1 MDESSRSTYN
11 SLGRHQRLS
20 DIINIENDMIAKAKA
35 ISHGANSMRYVV
47 NKDKAD
53 IIKLHSLPDNV
64 AAESLWTRMLLHQ
77 AKFLGEHPKAIKN
90 NMIRI
95 EVSPTAE
102 ETKGWTNVDWEKLA
116 DDFIREFDS
125 IDLSEK
131 IKRAK
136 DRHTN
141 LCNSQYVVSLH
152 RDSKSGILHLHI
164 DANRIDN
171 GGNINNDHNIHIRAM
186 VAANNITKRRGWVQA
201 SDISTQNKQEITNAC
216 IDALRSMDRFD
227 WNDYVERLKQY
238 GYDVMQQKDSQNIV
252 RGYSIKRGNS
262 TYKSS
267 SLGKGRN
274 LMPSKIEATWKEL
287 HKEVLQKENA
297 DIDNHEKNTSEE
309 LQTAKN
315 ARCRNCNEFQSQS
328 LVHHSINWNYCDY
341 EIDILS
347 NVNDILMQDV
357 SLPENNVFAT
367 INDLQRTAV
376 LLFAGYLDAATQMSE
391 STGGG
396 GSTPDGWGRDKGEDD
411 LEWARRCAK
420 MASHMC
426 RPAIKRGNRR

>member
-1 MDESSRSTYN
+1 
-11 SLGRHQRLS
+11 
-20 DIINIENDMIAKAKA
+20 MIAKARA

-53 IIKLHSLPDNV
+53 IIKLHLLPDNV
-64 AAESLWTRMLLHQ
+64 TAESLWSRMLLHQ
-77 AKFLGEHPKAIKN
+77 VKFLGERSKAIKN

-95 EVSPTAE
+95 EVSPTFE
-102 ETKGWTNVDWEKLA
+102 ETKGWTNADWEKLA

-125 IDLSEK
+125 IDLSK
-131 IKRAK
+131 GTKRAK

-141 LCNSQYVVSLH
+141 LHNSQYVVSLH

-171 GGNINNDHNIHIRAM
+171 NGNINNDHNIHIRAM
-186 VAANNITKRRGWVQA
+186 AAANNIAKRRGWVQA
-201 SDISTQNKQEITNAC
+201 SDISMQNKQEITNVC

-238 GYDVMQQKDSQNIV
+238 GYDVMLQKDSQDVV

-274 LMPSKIEATWKEL
+274 LMPSKIEATWNEL
-287 HKEVLQKENA
+287 HKEILQKENA
-297 DIDNHEKNTSEE
+297 EENHEENTSVE
-309 LQTAKN
+309 LQTANN
-315 ARCRNCNEFQSQS
+315 ARCRNCNEYQSQT

-341 EIDILS
+341 EIDIPS
-347 NVNDILMQDV
+347 NANEILMQEA
-357 SLPENNVFAT
+357 SLSENNVFAT
-367 INDLQRTAV
+367 INDLQQTAV

-391 STGGG
+391 SSGGG
-396 GSTPDGWGRDKGEDD
+396 GSTPDGWGRDKDEDD
-411 LEWARRCAK
+411 LEWARRCAR

-426 RPAIKRGNRR
+426 RPTIKRGNRR

>member
-1 MDESSRSTYN
+1 
-11 SLGRHQRLS
+11 
-20 DIINIENDMIAKAKA
+20 MIAKARA

-53 IIKLHSLPDNV
+53 IIKLHLLPDNV
-64 AAESLWTRMLLHQ
+64 AAESLWSRMLLHQ
-77 AKFLGEHPKAIKN
+77 AKFLGEHTKAIKN

-102 ETKGWTNVDWEKLA
+102 ETKGWTNDDWEKLA

-125 IDLSEK
+125 IDLSKE
-131 IKRAK
+131 IKRTK

-141 LCNSQYVVSLH
+141 LRNSQYVVSLH
-152 RDSKSGILHLHI
+152 RDSKSGVLHLHI

-171 GGNINNDHNIHIRAM
+171 DGNINNDHNIHIRAM
-186 VAANNITKRRGWVQA
+186 AAANNIAKRRGWIQA
-201 SDISTQNKQEITNAC
+201 SDISIQNKQEITNDC
-216 IDALRSMDRFD
+216 MDALRSMDRFN

-238 GYDVMQQKDSQNIV
+238 GYDVMLQKDSQDV
-252 RGYSIKRGNS
+252 ARGYSIKRGNS

-274 LMPSKIEATWKEL
+274 LMPSKIEATWKDL
-287 HKEVLQKENA
+287 HKDILQQDKADKENQV
-297 DIDNHEKNTSEE
+297 KNTSAE
-309 LQTAKN
+309 LQTANN
-315 ARCRNCNEFQSQS
+315 ARCRNCNEYQPQP
-328 LVHHSINWNYCDY
+328 LVHHSINWNYRDY
-341 EIDILS
+341 EIEIPS
-347 NVNDILMQDV
+347 NANDILMQKM
-357 SLPENNVFAT
+357 SLPKNNVFAT
-367 INDLQRTAV
+367 INDLQQTAI

-396 GSTPDGWGRDKGEDD
+396 GSTPDGWGRDKDEDD
-411 LEWARRCAK
+411 LEWARRCAR
-420 MASHMC
+420 MANHMC

>member
-1 MDESSRSTYN
+1 
-11 SLGRHQRLS
+11 
-20 DIINIENDMIAKAKA
+20 MIAKARA

-47 NKDKAD
+47 NKDKSD
-53 IIKLHSLPDNV
+53 IIKLHLLPDNV
-64 AAESLWTRMLLHQ
+64 AAESLWSRMLLHQ
-77 AKFLGEHPKAIKN
+77 AKFLGERSKAIKN

-95 EVSPTAE
+95 EVSPTSE
-102 ETKGWTNVDWEKLA
+102 ETKGWTNADWEKIA

-131 IKRAK
+131 CAK

-141 LCNSQYVVSLH
+141 LRNSQYVVSLH

-171 GGNINNDHNIHIRAM
+171 DGNINNDHNIHIRAM
-186 VAANNITKRRGWVQA
+186 AAANNIAKRRGWIQA
-201 SDISTQNKQEITNAC
+201 SDISIQNKQEITNDC
-216 IDALRSMDRFD
+216 MDALRSMDRFN

-238 GYDVMQQKDSQNIV
+238 GYDVMLQKDSQNIV

-274 LMPSKIEATWKEL
+274 LMPSKIEATWEKL
-287 HKEVLQKENA
+287 HKEVLQQEDADRENYVR
-297 DIDNHEKNTSEE
+297 NTSAE
-309 LQTAKN
+309 LQTANN
-315 ARCRNCNEFQSQS
+315 ARCRNCNEYQPQS
-328 LVHHSINWNYCDY
+328 LVHHSINWNYHDY
-341 EIDILS
+341 EIDIPS
-347 NVNDILMQDV
+347 NANDILMQDV

-367 INDLQRTAV
+367 INDLQQTAV

-396 GSTPDGWGRDKGEDD
+396 GSTSDGLGRDKDEDD
-411 LEWARRCAK
+411 LEWARRCAR
-420 MASHMC
+420 MASQMC
-426 RPAIKRGNRR
+426 RPAVKRGNTR

>member
-1 MDESSRSTYN
+1 
-11 SLGRHQRLS
+11 
-20 DIINIENDMIAKAKA
+20 MIAKARA

-53 IIKLHSLPDNV
+53 IIKLHLLPDNV
-64 AAESLWTRMLLHQ
+64 AAESLWSRMLLHQ
-77 AKFLGEHPKAIKN
+77 AKFLGERSKEIKN

-95 EVSPTAE
+95 EVSPTSE
-102 ETKGWTNVDWEKLA
+102 ETKGWTNTDWGKLA
-116 DDFIREFDS
+116 DDFILEFDS

-131 IKRAK
+131 TKRVK
-136 DRHTN
+136 DKHTN
-141 LCNSQYVVSLH
+141 LRNSQYVVSLH

-171 GGNINNDHNIHIRAM
+171 DGNINNDHNIHIRAM
-186 VAANNITKRRGWVQA
+186 AAANNIAKRKGWVQA
-201 SDISTQNKQEITNAC
+201 SDISKQNKQEITNAC
-216 IDALRSMDRFD
+216 INVLRSMDRFD
-227 WNDYVERLKQY
+227 WNDYVERLKQK
-238 GYDVMQQKDSQNIV
+238 GYDVMLQKDSQDVV

-341 EIDILS
+341 AIDILS

-396 GSTPDGWGRDKGEDD
+396 GCTPDGWGRDKDEDD

>member
-1 MDESSRSTYN
+1 
-11 SLGRHQRLS
+11 
-20 DIINIENDMIAKAKA
+20 MIAKARA

-53 IIKLHSLPDNV
+53 IIKLHLLPDNV
-64 AAESLWTRMLLHQ
+64 AAESLWSRMLLHQ
-77 AKFLGEHPKAIKN
+77 AKFLGERSKAIKN
-90 NMIRI
+90 SMIRI
-95 EVSPTAE
+95 EVSPTSE
-102 ETKGWTNVDWEKLA
+102 ETKGWTNTDWEKLA

-131 IKRAK
+131 NKCAK

-141 LCNSQYVVSLH
+141 LRNSQYVVSLH

-171 GGNINNDHNIHIRAM
+171 DGNINNDHNIHIRAM
-186 VAANNITKRRGWVQA
+186 AAANNIAKRRGWIQA
-201 SDISTQNKQEITNAC
+201 SDISIQNKQEITNDC
-216 IDALRSMDRFD
+216 MDALRSMDRFN

-238 GYDVMQQKDSQNIV
+238 GYDVMLQKDSQNIV

-274 LMPSKIEATWKEL
+274 LMPSKIEATWEKL
-287 HKEVLQKENA
+287 HKEVLQQEDADREN
-297 DIDNHEKNTSEE
+297 HVRNTSAE
-309 LQTAKN
+309 LQTANN
-315 ARCRNCNEFQSQS
+315 ARCRNCNEYQPQS
-328 LVHHSINWNYCDY
+328 LVHHSINWNYHDY
-341 EIDILS
+341 EIDIPS
-347 NVNDILMQDV
+347 NANDILMQDV

-367 INDLQRTAV
+367 INDLQQTAV
-376 LLFAGYLDAATQMSE
+376 LLFASYLDAATQMSE

-396 GSTPDGWGRDKGEDD
+396 GSTPDGWGRDKDEDD
-411 LEWARRCAK
+411 LEWARRCAR
-420 MASHMC
+420 MASQMC
-426 RPAIKRGNRR
+426 RPAVKRGNRR

>member
-1 MDESSRSTYN
+1 
-11 SLGRHQRLS
+11 
-20 DIINIENDMIAKAKA
+20 MIAKARA

-53 IIKLHSLPDNV
+53 IIKLHLLPDNV
-64 AAESLWTRMLLHQ
+64 AAESLWSRMLLHQ
-77 AKFLGEHPKAIKN
+77 AKFLGERSKTIKN

-95 EVSPTAE
+95 EVSPTSE
-102 ETKGWTNVDWEKLA
+102 ETKGWTNTDWEKLA

-131 IKRAK
+131 NKCAK

-141 LCNSQYVVSLH
+141 LRNSQYVVSLH

-171 GGNINNDHNIHIRAM
+171 DGNINNDHNIHIRAM
-186 VAANNITKRRGWVQA
+186 AAANNIAKRRGWIQA
-201 SDISTQNKQEITNAC
+201 SDISIQNKQEITNDC
-216 IDALRSMDRFD
+216 MDALRSMDRFN

-238 GYDVMQQKDSQNIV
+238 GYDVMLQKDSQNIV

-274 LMPSKIEATWKEL
+274 LMPSKIEATWEKL
-287 HKEVLQKENA
+287 HKEVLQQEDADRENHVRNISA
-297 DIDNHEKNTSEE
+297 E
-309 LQTAKN
+309 LQTANN
-315 ARCRNCNEFQSQS
+315 ARCRNCNEYQPQS
-328 LVHHSINWNYCDY
+328 LVHHSINWNYHDY
-341 EIDILS
+341 EIDIPS
-347 NVNDILMQDV
+347 NANDILMQDV

-367 INDLQRTAV
+367 INDLQQTAV

-396 GSTPDGWGRDKGEDD
+396 GSTPDGWGRDKDEDD
-411 LEWARRCAK
+411 LEWARRCAR
-420 MASHMC
+420 MASQMC
-426 RPAIKRGNRR
+426 RPAVKRGNRR

>member
-1 MDESSRSTYN
+1 
-11 SLGRHQRLS
+11 
-20 DIINIENDMIAKAKA
+20 MIAKARA

-102 ETKGWTNVDWEKLA
+102 ETKGWTNADWEKLA
-116 DDFIREFDS
+116 DDFICEFDS
-125 IDLSEK
+125 IDLLKET
-131 IKRAK
+131 KRAK

-141 LCNSQYVVSLH
+141 LRNSQYVVSLH

-171 GGNINNDHNIHIRAM
+171 DGNINNDHNIHIRAIN
-186 VAANNITKRRGWVQA
+186 AANNISKRRGWVLA
-201 SDISTQNKQEITNAC
+201 TDISKQNKQEITDAC
-216 IDALRSMDRFD
+216 MDALRSMDSFD
-227 WNDYVERLKQY
+227 WNDYVERLKQC
-238 GYDVMQQKDSQNIV
+238 GYDVMLQKDSQDVV

-267 SLGKGRN
+267 SLGKSRN
-274 LMPSKIEATWKEL
+274 LMPSKIEMTWEEL
-287 HKEVLQKENA
+287 HKDILQQNNA
-297 DIDNHEKNTSEE
+297 DKKNHAENTSAE
-309 LQTAKN
+309 LQTANN
-315 ARCRNCNEFQSQS
+315 ARCRNCNEYQPQP
-328 LVHHSINWNYCDY
+328 LVHHSINWNYRNY
-341 EIDILS
+341 EIDIPS
-347 NVNDILMQDV
+347 NVNDILMQNV
-357 SLPENNVFAT
+357 SLVENNVFAT
-367 INDLQRTAV
+367 INDLQQTAI

-391 STGGG
+391 SSGGG
-396 GSTPDGWGRDKGEDD
+396 GSTPDGWGKDEDEDD
-411 LEWARRCAK
+411 LEWARRCAR

>member
-1 MDESSRSTYN
+1 
-11 SLGRHQRLS
+11 
-20 DIINIENDMIAKAKA
+20 MIAKARA

-53 IIKLHSLPDNV
+53 IIKLHLLPDNV
-64 AAESLWTRMLLHQ
+64 AAESLWSRMLIHQ
-77 AKFLGEHPKAIKN
+77 AKFLGEHSKAIKN

-102 ETKGWTNVDWEKLA
+102 ETKEWTNADWEKLA

-131 IKRAK
+131 TKRAK
-136 DRHTN
+136 DKHTN
-141 LCNSQYVVSLH
+141 LRNSQYVVSLH
-152 RDSKSGILHLHI
+152 RDSKSDILHLHI

-171 GGNINNDHNIHIRAM
+171 DGNINNDHNIHIRAM
-186 VAANNITKRRGWVQA
+186 AAANNIAKRRGWIQA
-201 SDISTQNKQEITNAC
+201 SDISMQNKQEITNAC
-216 IDALRSMDRFD
+216 MDALRSMDRFD

-262 TYKSS
+262 TYNSS

-396 GSTPDGWGRDKGEDD
+396 GSTPDGWGRDKDEDD

>member
-1 MDESSRSTYN
+1 
-11 SLGRHQRLS
+11 
-20 DIINIENDMIAKAKA
+20 MIAKARA

-53 IIKLHSLPDNV
+53 IIKLHLLPDNV
-64 AAESLWTRMLLHQ
+64 AAESLWSRMLLHQ

-102 ETKGWTNVDWEKLA
+102 ETKGWTNADWEKLA

-186 VAANNITKRRGWVQA
+186 AAANNIAKRRGWVQA
-201 SDISTQNKQEITNAC
+201 ADISRHNKQEITAAC
-216 IDALRSMDRFD
+216 MDVLRSMDRFG
-227 WNDYVERLKQY
+227 WNDYIERLKQK
-238 GYDVMQQKDSQNIV
+238 GYDVMLQKDSQDVV

-274 LMPSKIEATWKEL
+274 LMPSKIETTWNEL

-309 LQTAKN
+309 LQTANN
-315 ARCRNCNEFQSQS
+315 ARCRNCNEFQSQP

-341 EIDILS
+341 EIDIPL

-391 STGGG
+391 SSGGG
-396 GSTPDGWGRDKGEDD
+396 GSTPDGWGRDKDEDD
-411 LEWARRCAK
+411 LEWARRCTR

>member
-1 MDESSRSTYN
+1 
-11 SLGRHQRLS
+11 
-20 DIINIENDMIAKAKA
+20 MIAKARA

-102 ETKGWTNVDWEKLA
+102 ETKGWTNADWEKLA
-116 DDFIREFDS
+116 DDFICEFDS
-125 IDLSEK
+125 IDLLKET
-131 IKRAK
+131 KRAK

-141 LCNSQYVVSLH
+141 LRNSQYVVSLH
-152 RDSKSGILHLHI
+152 RDSKSGIWHLHI

-171 GGNINNDHNIHIRAM
+171 DGNINNDHNIHIRAM
-186 VAANNITKRRGWVQA
+186 AAANNIAKRRGWIQA
-201 SDISTQNKQEITNAC
+201 SDISMQNKQEITNAC

-396 GSTPDGWGRDKGEDD
+396 GSTPDGWGRDKDEDD

-426 RPAIKRGNRR
+426 RPAIKRGYRR

>member
-1 MDESSRSTYN
+1 
-11 SLGRHQRLS
+11 
-20 DIINIENDMIAKAKA
+20 MIAKAGA

-53 IIKLHSLPDNV
+53 IIKLHLLPDNV
-64 AAESLWTRMLLHQ
+64 AAESLWSRMLIHQ
-77 AKFLGEHPKAIKN
+77 AKFLGEHSKAIKN

-102 ETKGWTNVDWEKLA
+102 ETKEWTNADWEKLA

-131 IKRAK
+131 TKRAK
-136 DRHTN
+136 DKHTN
-141 LCNSQYVVSLH
+141 LRNSQYVVSLH

-171 GGNINNDHNIHIRAM
+171 DGNINNDHNIHIRAM
-186 VAANNITKRRGWVQA
+186 AAANNIAKRRGWIQA
-201 SDISTQNKQEITNAC
+201 SDISMQNKQEITNAC
-216 IDALRSMDRFD
+216 MDALRSMDRFD

-252 RGYSIKRGNS
+252 RGYSIKRGNP

-396 GSTPDGWGRDKGEDD
+396 GSTPDGWGRDKDEDD

>member
-1 MDESSRSTYN
+1 
-11 SLGRHQRLS
+11 
-20 DIINIENDMIAKAKA
+20 MIAKARA

-47 NKDKAD
+47 NKDQAD
-53 IIKLHSLPDNV
+53 IIKLHLLPDNV
-64 AAESLWTRMLLHQ
+64 AAESLWSRMLLHQ
-77 AKFLGEHPKAIKN
+77 AKFSGEYPKAIKN

-95 EVSPTAE
+95 EVSPTSE
-102 ETKGWTNVDWEKLA
+102 ETKGWTNTDWEKLA

-131 IKRAK
+131 NKCAK

-141 LCNSQYVVSLH
+141 LRNSQYVVSLH

-171 GGNINNDHNIHIRAM
+171 DGNINNDHNIHIRAM
-186 VAANNITKRRGWVQA
+186 AAANNIAKRRGWIQA
-201 SDISTQNKQEITNAC
+201 SDISIQNKQEITNDC
-216 IDALRSMDRFD
+216 MDALRSMDRFN

-238 GYDVMQQKDSQNIV
+238 GYDVMLQKDSQNIV

-274 LMPSKIEATWKEL
+274 LMPSKIEATWKDL
-287 HKEVLQKENA
+287 HKDILQQDKADKENQV
-297 DIDNHEKNTSEE
+297 KNTSAE
-309 LQTAKN
+309 LQTANN
-315 ARCRNCNEFQSQS
+315 ARCRNCNEYQPQP
-328 LVHHSINWNYCDY
+328 LVHHSINWNYRDY
-341 EIDILS
+341 EIEIPS
-347 NVNDILMQDV
+347 NANDILMQNM
-357 SLPENNVFAT
+357 SLPKNNVFAT
-367 INDLQRTAV
+367 INDLQQTAI

-396 GSTPDGWGRDKGEDD
+396 GSTPDGWGRDKDEDD
-411 LEWARRCAK
+411 LEWARRCAR
-420 MASHMC
+420 MANHMC

>member
-1 MDESSRSTYN
+1 
-11 SLGRHQRLS
+11 
-20 DIINIENDMIAKAKA
+20 MIAKARA

-47 NKDKAD
+47 NKDKSD
-53 IIKLHSLPDNV
+53 IIKLHLLPDNV
-64 AAESLWTRMLLHQ
+64 AAEALWSRMLLHQ
-77 AKFLGEHPKAIKN
+77 AKFMGERSKAIKN

-102 ETKGWTNVDWEKLA
+102 ETKGWTNADWEKLA

-131 IKRAK
+131 NKCAK

-141 LCNSQYVVSLH
+141 LHNSQYVVSLH

-171 GGNINNDHNIHIRAM
+171 NGNINSDHNIHIRAM
-186 VAANNITKRRGWVQA
+186 ATANNIAKRRGWVQA
-201 SDISTQNKQEITNAC
+201 SGISMQNKQEITNAC
-216 IDALRSMDRFD
+216 MDALRSMDRFD
-227 WNDYVERLKQY
+227 WNDYVERLKQR
-238 GYDVMQQKDSQNIV
+238 GYDVLLQKDSQDVV
-252 RGYSIKRGNS
+252 RGYSIKKGNS

-267 SLGKGRN
+267 SLSKGRN
-274 LMPSKIEATWKEL
+274 LMPSKIEATWNEL

-297 DIDNHEKNTSEE
+297 DIDNHEKKTSEE
-309 LQTAKN
+309 LQTANN
-315 ARCRNCNEFQSQS
+315 ARCRNCNGHQHQPF
-328 LVHHSINWNYCDY
+328 VHHSINWNYRNY
-341 EIDILS
+341 EIDIPL

-357 SLPENNVFAT
+357 SLPENNGFAT

-391 STGGG
+391 SSGGG
-396 GSTPDGWGRDKGEDD
+396 GSTPDGWGRDKDEDD
-411 LEWARRCAK
+411 LEWARRCAR
-420 MASHMC
+420 MASHMY
-426 RPAIKRGNRR
+426 RPAIKRGNKR

>member
-1 MDESSRSTYN
+1 
-11 SLGRHQRLS
+11 
-20 DIINIENDMIAKAKA
+20 MIAKARA

-53 IIKLHSLPDNV
+53 IIKLHLLPDNV
-64 AAESLWTRMLLHQ
+64 AAESLWSRMLLHQ
-77 AKFLGEHPKAIKN
+77 AKFWGEHTKAIKN

-102 ETKGWTNVDWEKLA
+102 ETKGWTNADWEKLA

-125 IDLSEK
+125 IDLSK
-131 IKRAK
+131 GTKRTK
-136 DRHTN
+136 DMHTN
-141 LCNSQYVVSLH
+141 LCHSQYVVSLH

-171 GGNINNDHNIHIRAM
+171 DGNINNDHNIHIRAM
-186 VAANNITKRRGWVQA
+186 AAANNNTKRRGWVQA
-201 SDISTQNKQEITNAC
+201 SDISMQNKQEITNAC
-216 IDALRSMDRFD
+216 MDALRSMDRFD
-227 WNDYVERLKQY
+227 WSDYVERLKQSD
-238 GYDVMQQKDSQNIV
+238 YDVMLQKDSQDVV

-274 LMPSKIEATWKEL
+274 LMSSKIEATWKDL
-287 HKEVLQKENA
+287 HKDILQQDKADKENQV
-297 DIDNHEKNTSEE
+297 KNTSAE
-309 LQTAKN
+309 LQTANN
-315 ARCRNCNEFQSQS
+315 ARCRNCNEYQPQP
-328 LVHHSINWNYCDY
+328 LVHHSINWNYRDY
-341 EIDILS
+341 EIEIPS
-347 NVNDILMQDV
+347 NANDILMQKM
-357 SLPENNVFAT
+357 SLPKNNVFAT
-367 INDLQRTAV
+367 INDLQQTAI

-396 GSTPDGWGRDKGEDD
+396 GSTPDSWGRDKDEDD

>member
-1 MDESSRSTYN
+1 
-11 SLGRHQRLS
+11 
-20 DIINIENDMIAKAKA
+20 MIAKARA

-102 ETKGWTNVDWEKLA
+102 ETKGWTNADWEKLA

-125 IDLSEK
+125 IDLLKES
-131 IKRAK
+131 KRTK

-141 LCNSQYVVSLH
+141 LRNSQYVVSLH

-171 GGNINNDHNIHIRAM
+171 DGNINNDHNIHIRAM
-186 VAANNITKRRGWVQA
+186 AAVNNITKRRGWVQA
-201 SDISTQNKQEITNAC
+201 SDISRQNKQEITNAC
-216 IDALRSMDRFD
+216 MDALRSMDKFD
-227 WNDYVERLKQY
+227 WNDYVERLKQN
-238 GYDVMQQKDSQNIV
+238 GYDVMLQKDSQDAV

-267 SLGKGRN
+267 SLGKSRN
-274 LMPSKIEATWKEL
+274 LMPSKIETTCENL
-287 HKEVLQKENA
+287 HKKVLQQEDTDREYQVKKTTA
-297 DIDNHEKNTSEE
+297 E
-309 LQTAKN
+309 LQTANN
-315 ARCRNCNEFQSQS
+315 ARCRNCNEYQPQP
-328 LVHHSINWNYCDY
+328 LVHHSIHCNYRDY
-341 EIDILS
+341 EIDIPS
-347 NVNDILMQDV
+347 NANDILMQNV
-357 SLPENNVFAT
+357 SLPENNVFVT
-367 INDLQRTAV
+367 INDLQQTAI

-396 GSTPDGWGRDKGEDD
+396 SSTPDGWGRYKDEDE
-411 LEWARRCAK
+411 LEWARRCAR
-420 MASHMC
+420 MANQMC
-426 RPAIKRGNRR
+426 RPAVKRGNRR

>member
-1 MDESSRSTYN
+1 
-11 SLGRHQRLS
+11 
-20 DIINIENDMIAKAKA
+20 MIAKARA

-53 IIKLHSLPDNV
+53 IIKLHLLPDNV
-64 AAESLWTRMLLHQ
+64 AAESLWSRMLLHQ
-77 AKFLGEHPKAIKN
+77 AKFWGEHTKAIKN

-102 ETKGWTNVDWEKLA
+102 ETKGWTNADWEKLA
-116 DDFIREFDS
+116 GDFIREFDS
-125 IDLSEK
+125 IDLSK
-131 IKRAK
+131 GTKRTK
-136 DRHTN
+136 DMHTN
-141 LCNSQYVVSLH
+141 LCHSQYVVSLH

-171 GGNINNDHNIHIRAM
+171 DGNINNDHNIHIRAM
-186 VAANNITKRRGWVQA
+186 AAANNITKRRGWVQA
-201 SDISTQNKQEITNAC
+201 SDISMQNKQEITNAC
-216 IDALRSMDRFD
+216 MDALRSMDRFD
-227 WNDYVERLKQY
+227 WSDYVERLKQSD
-238 GYDVMQQKDSQNIV
+238 YDVMLQKDSQDVV

-274 LMPSKIEATWKEL
+274 LMPSKIEATWKAL
-287 HKEVLQKENA
+287 HKDILQQDKADKENQV
-297 DIDNHEKNTSEE
+297 KNTSAE
-309 LQTAKN
+309 LQTANN
-315 ARCRNCNEFQSQS
+315 ARCRNCNEYQPQT

-341 EIDILS
+341 EIDIPS
-347 NVNDILMQDV
+347 NANDILMQDV
-357 SLPENNVFAT
+357 SLSENNVFAT

-391 STGGG
+391 SSGGG
-396 GSTPDGWGRDKGEDD
+396 GSTPDDWGRGKDEDD
-411 LEWARRCAK
+411 LEWARRCTR